1 MELNSNNSNTE
12 EKMQYILD
20 ENKNLV
26 EIPTTN
32 MTPVE
37 YPIKCKLI
45 SAFEVFVRVP
55 NTENYWISNYGRG
68 VNNRRNSDK
77 NKFYEHKQGQC
88 HYTVYE
94 VSYGKK
100 VLKGKRIGTSGEI
113 VVETTKRETSPEELV
128 AKCFLKR
135 YKGRCKVWHKNG
147 DFNDN
152 WYKNLLYVS
161 DKDFRNL
168 KAGKI
173 TWQELGYE
181 QEYIE
186 YVNNARSKAMA
197 AYGAIS
203 SRCKGEDNSD
213 SAHKC
218 YDTAEMCQEWKD
230 DPQLFIK
237 QYLELYYQVP
247 DESMAVDKDLFGN
260 GSKIYS
266 PETICILP
274 QGINTL
280 LANCKKHYKDG
291 ETPDNVLPLGVR
303 YNSKINKYYSEIT
316 YWGTEDA
323 IPLPYRDTIEEAFA
337 DYKKFKECDIA
348 ITVSKYRD
356 KIPEYIYE
364 KLLTVQVEP
373 Y

>member
-1 MELNSNNSNTE
+1 MESNNTE
-12 EKMQYILD
+12 MKMQYILD
-20 ENKNLV
+20 ENKNLA
-26 EIPTTN
+26 EIPLTD
-32 MTPVE
+32 MLPVE

-55 NTENYWISNYGRG
+55 QTENYWISNYGRG
-68 VNNRRNSDK
+68 VNNHRNPNK
-77 NKFYEHKQGQC
+77 NKFYEHKQGKC

-94 VSYGKK
+94 VWRTPEKIRGNLTGK
-100 VLKGKRIGTSGEI
+100 II
-113 VVETTKRETSPEELV
+113 VETTKRETSPEELV
-128 AKCFLKR
+128 AKCFLKQYR
-135 YKGRCKVWHKNG
+135 GRGKVWHKNG
-147 DFNDN
+147 DFADN

-186 YVNNARSKAMA
+186 YINNAKSQAMA

-203 SRCKGEDNSD
+203 SRCKGEDNSS

-218 YDTAEMCQEWKD
+218 YDDAEMCQEWKD
-230 DPQLFIK
+230 NPRLFIK
-237 QYLELYYQVP
+237 QYLELYYEVP
-247 DESMAVDKDLFGN
+247 GESMAVDKDLFGN
-260 GSKIYS
+260 GSKVYS

-274 QGINTL
+274 QGLNTL
-280 LANCKKHYKDG
+280 LANSKKHYKDG

-303 YNSKINKYYSEIT
+303 YNGKVNKYYGQIT
-316 YWGTEDA
+316 YFGTED
-323 IPLPYRDTIEEAFA
+323 IIDLPYRDTIDEAFA

-364 KLLTVQVEP
+364 KLLTVQIEP

>member
-1 MELNSNNSNTE
+1 MELKNTE
-12 EKMQYILD
+12 MKMQYILD
-20 ENKNLV
+20 ENKNLA
-26 EIPTTN
+26 EIPLTD
-32 MTPVE
+32 MRPVE
-37 YPIKCKLI
+37 HPIKCKLI

-55 NTENYWISNYGRG
+55 GTENYWISNYGRG
-68 VNNRRNSDK
+68 VNNHRNPNK

-88 HYTVYE
+88 HLTIYE
-94 VSYGKK
+94 VLRPSRS
-100 VLKGKRIGTSGEI
+100 VKGKTKDEMEVEI
-113 VVETTKRETSPEELV
+113 WKRETSPEELV
-128 AKCFLKR
+128 VKSFLKQYR
-135 YKGRCKVWHKNG
+135 GRFKVWHKNG
-147 DFNDN
+147 DFADN
-152 WYKNLLYVS
+152 WYKNLIYVS

-173 TWQELGYE
+173 IWQELGYE

-186 YVNNARSKAMA
+186 YVNNAKNQAMT
-197 AYGAIS
+197 AYGSIS
-203 SRCKGEDNSD
+203 SRCKGENNSD

-230 DPQLFIK
+230 NPQLFIK
-237 QYLELYYQVP
+237 QYLELYYEVP
-247 DESMAVDKDLFGN
+247 GESMAVDKDLFGN
-260 GSKIYS
+260 GSKVYS

-303 YNSKINKYYSEIT
+303 YNGKINKYYSEIT

-323 IPLPYRDTIEEAFA
+323 ITLPYRDTIEEAFA

-364 KLLTVQVEP
+364 KLLTVRVEP

>member
-1 MELNSNNSNTE
+1 MESINTE
-12 EKMQYILD
+12 MKMQYILD

-26 EIPTTN
+26 EIPATE
-32 MTPVE
+32 MIPVE
-37 YPIKCKLI
+37 HPIKCKLI

-55 NTENYWISNYGRG
+55 QTEHYWISNYGRT
-68 VNNRRNSDK
+68 VNNRRNPNK

-88 HYTVYE
+88 HYTIYE

-100 VLKGKRIGTSGEI
+100 ISKGKRTGTSGEI
-113 VVETTKRETSPEELV
+113 VAETTKRETSPEELV
-128 AKCFLKR
+128 AKCFLKKYR
-135 YKGRCKVWHKNG
+135 GRFKIWHKNG
-147 DFNDN
+147 DFADN
-152 WYKNLLYVS
+152 WYKNLIYVS

-186 YVNNARSKAMA
+186 YVNSARSKAMA

-203 SRCKGEDNSD
+203 NRCKGEDNSA

-230 DPQLFIK
+230 NPKLFIK
-237 QYLELYYQVP
+237 QFLQLYYQVP
-247 DESMAVDKDLFGN
+247 GESMAVDKDLFGN

-303 YNSKINKYYSEIT
+303 YNSKINKYYGQIT
-316 YWGTEDA
+316 YFGTED
-323 IPLPYRDTIEEAFA
+323 IIDLPYRDTIDEAFA

-348 ITVSKYRD
+348 VTVSKYRD

>member
-1 MELNSNNSNTE
+1 MELNNNNSNTE

-26 EIPTTN
+26 EIPTTD
-32 MTPVE
+32 MLPVE

-55 NTENYWISNYGRG
+55 QTENYWISNYGRC
-68 VNNRRNSDK
+68 VNNRRNPKS

-94 VSYGKK
+94 VWRTPEKI
-100 VLKGKRIGTSGEI
+100 KGKLTGETVI
-113 VVETTKRETSPEELV
+113 ETTKRETSPEELV
-128 AKCFLKR
+128 TKCFLKQ
-135 YKGRCKVWHKNG
+135 YSCKHKVWHKNG
-147 DFNDN
+147 DFADN
-152 WYKNLLYVS
+152 WYKNLIYVS

-186 YVNNARSKAMA
+186 YVNSARSKAMV
-197 AYGAIS
+197 AYGSIS

-237 QYLELYYQVP
+237 QYLELYYEVP
-247 DESMAVDKDLFGN
+247 GESMAVNKDLFGN
-260 GSKIYS
+260 GSKVYS

-303 YNSKINKYYSEIT
+303 YNSKINKYYGGIT
-316 YWGTEDA
+316 YWGTEDE
-323 IPLPYRDTIEEAFA
+323 ITLPYRDTIEEAFA

>member
-1 MELNSNNSNTE
+1 MELNNTE
-12 EKMQYILD
+12 MKMQYILD

-26 EIPTTN
+26 EILETE
-32 MTPVE
+32 MLLVE
-37 YPIKCKLI
+37 YPIQCKLI

-55 NTENYWISNYGRG
+55 NTENYWISNYGRT
-68 VNNRRNSDK
+68 VNNHRNPNK
-77 NKFYEHKQGQC
+77 NRFYEHKQGKC

-94 VSYGKK
+94 VWRTPEKIRGK
-100 VLKGKRIGTSGEI
+100 LTGKII
-113 VVETTKRETSPEELV
+113 VETTKRETSPEELV
-128 AKCFLKR
+128 AKCFLKQYR
-135 YKGRCKVWHKNG
+135 GRFKVWHKNG
-147 DFNDN
+147 DFADN
-152 WYKNLLYVS
+152 WYKNLIYVS

-186 YVNNARSKAMA
+186 YINSARSKAMA
-197 AYGAIS
+197 AYGAIF
-203 SRCKGEDNSD
+203 SRCKGEDNSE

-218 YDTAEMCQEWKD
+218 YDDAEMCQEWQD

-237 QYLELYYQVP
+237 QYLELYYEVP
-247 DESMAVDKDLFGN
+247 GESMAVDKDLFDN
-260 GSKIYS
+260 GSKVYS
-266 PETICILP
+266 PDTICILP

-303 YNSKINKYYSEIT
+303 YNGKINKYYSEIT
-316 YWGTEDA
+316 YFGTEDT
-323 IPLPYRDTIEEAFA
+323 IILPYRDTIDEAFA

-364 KLLTVQVEP
+364 KLLAVRVEP